1 MRGREVGREEWGIRW
16 GGREGGGR
24 EVGGSLTIVGIAGT
38 GDMKRSLAVWFVI
51 GPETTVDST
60 VLGDQF
66 TVAMS
71 QILSPVPIKA

>member
-1 MRGREVGREEWGIRW
+1 M
-16 GGREGGGR
+16 
-24 EVGGSLTIVGIAGT
+24 GGSLTVVGITGT
-38 GDMKRSLAVWFVI
+38 GDMKRSLAVRFII
-51 GPETTVDST
+51 GPETTVDGT